1 MIRRRGFRIFV
12 LIFVIVALSIATLSF
27 KEVHISF
34 LGANLDRSG
43 DGPIGLTLGLD
54 LQGGID
60 LVYQADL
67 PDEVTVTFQ
76 DVVEEQDLRGVL
88 DDLGHSQATI
98 GKKEY
103 RIQGLTTGDISRK
116 SGQEDALRNR
126 LEQLTPIAAFVTG
139 DETLDVTFRLT
150 PMESDIR
157 IILDD
162 LDYTEATILSGDQRS
177 FTIQGVPLTDE
188 VRTEIVQALREL
200 YPFETFSTED
210 EAINVTFQRLPE
222 PADIRISLDLLG
234 HTEAFIIELDNGV
247 FTLEN
252 LSLAANAE
260 DEIRQAFEDLSLIS
274 SFNTGDDVLE
284 VSFTDPVVEADIRTS
299 LDALGYTEATIES
312 SGQRSFAIGNLSLDE
327 PSLQNELRQAIS
339 VLSPVSIFDLDI
351 IEPTPEQMEGVKKTI
366 QRRVNALGTSEP
378 IIQNLGSDR
387 IWVQLPG
394 AGGTSISTTFFPS
407 PGPGDLEFVLTQ
419 IGRSGDTVEPTSL
432 ESFAIRPAT
441 PFATGDADAIR
452 EGIEQFLLRPAGFE
466 TGDNEISVTFSQV
479 PNIPILSRSLTNLGY
494 GDFTIEE
501 TDSNNFVIRLDDVLT
516 TDEQSQLQKDL
527 DEQVHPLISF
537 QATGGIEEA
546 KRLIG
551 DTAQLTFKERQC
563 LITIDELL
571 ANPRLCEP
579 IESGGAGRF
588 EDKDID
594 LTGEDLARAF
604 PARNPT
610 TNQPEVHLE
619 FNGRGRGIFSDLTR
633 RLVGDQLKR
642 MPIFL
647 DDRQLMAPVV
657 SAHIPDGNTRITG
670 RFTQD
675 EVQTLAIQLE
685 SGRLPV
691 PLTPIREGTV
701 DALLG
706 ADSLRK
712 SLTAGLV
719 GLGLVIVFML
729 VYYRMAGIVAA
740 VALLVYAVIVMAIF
754 KLVPVTLTL
763 SGIAGLV
770 LSIGM
775 AVDANILIFERMKEE
790 MRTGRT
796 LTSSMEVGF
805 RRAWNAIRDSNV
817 STIITC
823 LILWW
828 FGDRTGTPIVT
839 GLALTLLIGVVVSM
853 FTAITISRNLLQ
865 ILAFT
870 PLGKRVNLF
879 TPEPRRQPVG
889 IAGGGD

>member
-1 MIRRRGFRIFV
+1 M
-12 LIFVIVALSIATLSF
+12 FVIVALSIAALSF
-27 KEVHISF
+27 TEVHISIG
-34 LGANLDRSG
+34 GANLDTTGSG
-43 DGPIGLTLGLD
+43 PLGLTLGLD

-67 PDEVTVTFQ
+67 PDEVRVTFQ
-76 DVVEEQDLRGVL
+76 DVVEEQDLRSIL
-88 DDLGHSQATI
+88 DGLGHSQATI
-98 GKKEY
+98 AKKDY
-103 RIQGLTTGDISRK
+103 RIQGLNTGDISRR
-116 SGQEDALRNR
+116 SGQEDDLRNR
-126 LEQLTPIAAFVTG
+126 LEQLNPIASFVTG
-139 DETLDVTFRLT
+139 DERLDITFRT
-150 PMESDIR
+150 SPAESDIR
-157 IILDD
+157 ITLDA
-162 LDYTEATILSGDQRS
+162 LGHTQASISSGDQRN
-177 FTIQGVPLTDE
+177 FIIGGVSLTDE
-188 VRTEIVQALREL
+188 VRTEINQALADL
-200 YPFETFSTED
+200 YPIDTFSTENEVID
-210 EAINVTFQRLPE
+210 VTFRRMPE
-222 PADIRISLDLLG
+222 PVDIRILLDLLG
-234 HTEAFIIELDNGV
+234 HTEALIIQQDNGL
-247 FTLEN
+247 FNIEE
-252 LSLAANAE
+252 LSLASNAE
-260 DEIRQAFEDLSLIS
+260 DEIRQALEEFSLLSA
-274 SFNTGDDVLE
+274 FDTGDDVLD
-284 VSFTDPVVEADIRTS
+284 VRFIDAVVEADLRTS
-299 LDALGYTEATIES
+299 LDSLGYMEATIES
-312 SGQRSFAIGNLSLDE
+312 SGQSSFAIRNLSLDE
-327 PSLQNELRQAIS
+327 LSLQDELRQAVGI
-339 VLSPVSIFDLDI
+339 LAPVSIFDADVI
-351 IEPTPEQMEGVKKTI
+351 QPTPDQMEGVKSTI

-394 AGGTSISTTFFPS
+394 AGGTSISVTFFPL
-407 PGPGDLEFVLTQ
+407 PGPGDLEFVLNR
-419 IGRSGDTVEPTSL
+419 IGRSGDAVEPTSL
-432 ESFAIRPAT
+432 ESFAIRPVT
-441 PFATGDADAIR
+441 PFVTGDAEAIR
-452 EGIEQFLLRPAGFE
+452 DGIEELLVRPSAFE
-466 TGDNEISVTFSQV
+466 VGDSEISVTFSQA
-479 PNIPILSRSLTNLGY
+479 PNVPILSRSLTDLGY
-494 GDFTIEE
+494 EDLTVEQ
-501 TDSNNFVIRLDDVLT
+501 TNPTNFVIRLDDVLT
-516 TDEQSQLQKDL
+516 TDEQTQLQEDL
-527 DEQVHPLISF
+527 DAQVHPLIAF
-537 QATGGIEEA
+537 QASGGIEEA

-563 LITIDELL
+563 LITLDELL
-571 ANPRLCEP
+571 ALPSLCEP
-579 IESGGAGRF
+579 IESGGGGRF
-588 EDKDID
+588 EDQDID

-610 TNQPEVHLE
+610 TNLPEVHLE

-647 DDRQLMAPVV
+647 DERQLMAPVV

-670 RFTQD
+670 RFTQE

-712 SLTAGLV
+712 SLIAGLV
-719 GLGLVIVFML
+719 GLGLVIAFML
-729 VYYRMAGIVAA
+729 LYYRMAGVVAA
-740 VALLVYAVIVMAIF
+740 VSLLIYAVILLAIF
-754 KLVPVTLTL
+754 KLIPVTLTL

-853 FTAITISRNLLQ
+853 FTAITVSRNLLQ

-870 PLGKRVNLF
+870 PLGKRLELF
-879 TPEPRRQPVG
+879 TPEPRRQPVAV
-889 IAGGGD
+889 AGGGK